1 MITPL
6 HCMHVIIIWP
16 EKADAR
22 LKLGVFCSSFR
33 ERELRALLIFRS
45 PGLIHELVVG
55 ASAMENVYKVGI
67 SYRIS
72 ALKSCFF
79 NPAKKKYDF
88 IASLLQYLHI
98 FFCFYFQIEIPSLPK
113 KSAHHLVLWYHEVLV
128 GAVQQCK
135 WVDFAQLGAT
145 VYYWAG
151 ASVGLLTTLVYYEQS
166 GFDVAQ
172 WAILYDEVCRMSWL
186 IEDFEVLLI
195 SKHYTQWAKK
205 EKKCNQ

>member
-1 MITPL
+1 
-6 HCMHVIIIWP
+6 MHVIIIIWP

-55 ASAMENVYKVGI
+55 ASAMENVYKVYFIQNQCLKIMLKTQRKKIWLHCFTASVPTYFFLFLI
-67 SYRIS
+67 SDR
-72 ALKSCFF
+72 
-79 NPAKKKYDF
+79 NP
-88 IASLLQYLHI
+88 
-98 FFCFYFQIEIPSLPK
+98 IPPK
-113 KSAHHLVLWYHEVLV
+113 EECPPLVLWYHEVLV

-145 VYYWAG
+145 VYYWAR
-151 ASVGLLTTLVYYEQS
+151 ASVALLTTLVYYEQS

-186 IEDFEVLLI
+186 IEYFEVLLI
-195 SKHYTQWAKK
+195 SNHYHNGPKRKK
-205 EKKCNQ
+205 SATNRVTG

>member
-1 MITPL
+1 
-6 HCMHVIIIWP
+6 MHVIIIIWP

-55 ASAMENVYKVGI
+55 ASAMENVYKVYFI
-67 SYRIS
+67 QNQC
-72 ALKSCFF
+72 LKIMFF
-79 NPAKKKYDF
+79 NPAKKNMT
-88 IASLLQYLHI
+88 SLLHCFSTYI
-98 FFCFYFQIEIPSLPK
+98 FFSVFLISDRNPIPPK
-113 KSAHHLVLWYHEVLV
+113 EECPPLVLWYHEVLV

-145 VYYWAG
+145 VYYWAR
-151 ASVGLLTTLVYYEQS
+151 ASVALLTTLVYYEQS

-172 WAILYDEVCRMSWL
+172 WAILYDGVE
-186 IEDFEVLLI
+186 
-195 SKHYTQWAKK
+195 WAGSLRILKSSSSASTIK
-205 EKKCNQ
+205 MGQKWKNSATNKDSLD